1 MDDVVREVEM
11 RIAGAKR
18 PGCLDDVTRAI
29 QAIDPDARVRL
40 DPDTGIVHTMIR
52 CETLEVTDAL
62 TRAGFEVTAMSG
74 G

>member
-18 PGCLDDVTRAI
+18 PGCLDDVTKAI
-29 QAIDPDARVRL
+29 QAIDPGARVRL
-40 DPDTGIVHTMIR
+40 DPDTGILHTMVR
-52 CETLEVTDAL
+52 RETLEVTDAL
-62 TRAGFEVTAMSG
+62 TQAGFEVTAMTG